1 MTIQIG
7 KKYWDLETCRKVGNL
22 FIIYYSNFL
31 FFSELDDYFEDPAN
45 ELFADDSDQD
55 DVEMDPGLNPRG
67 VQALF
72 VDTSSPRYFIKGY

>member
-1 MTIQIG
+1 MEI
-7 KKYWDLETCRKVGNL
+7 YLL
-22 FIIYYSNFL
+22 FIIQIF
-31 FFSELDDYFEDPAN
+31 FFSELDGYFEDPAN

-72 VDTSSPRYFIKGY
+72 VDTSSPRYFIMGYWHLVGKVWRNGR

>member
-1 MTIQIG
+1 M
-7 KKYWDLETCRKVGNL
+7 L
-22 FIIYYSNFL
+22 FIIQIF
-31 FFSELDDYFEDPAN
+31 FFSELDGYFEDPAN